1 MRKIF
6 LLSLFFLII
15 TSCFLGAKKAYAR
28 PIIDKCSSQQECLDM
43 GGVICSGGQCLA
55 APLAYGDPS
64 LQGYKDNLTDC
75 TKNGRMDI
83 ECYLGGTRSAGF
95 FSSLVETMRASLNGL
110 PLSANEA
117 LVLGPSSQG
126 VLPMLASTVSYFYA
140 VPPASG
146 TEYLAD
152 LGKNFGFVKT
162 SYAQANTSGWNGL
175 KPILEIWKTFRNV
188 AYTFLIIVFVVIGIM
203 IMLRIKIGAKT
214 AVSFQDAIPRLAMTL
229 LFITFSYAIA
239 GLIIDLAN
247 IVGALGISIINPSGF
262 KDFFL
267 SFVKDWIIT
276 PLNAFLA
283 LLKSIN
289 PNIRDP
295 IILNDKNPGLLYFT
309 YLFMKEGSSYASII
323 GFILNPINL
332 ILLSIGVP
340 FKELNTLEKFPLLDA
355 FNLPGKIIS
364 LVFSIILIGIYIKL
378 IWALLKTYITIIV
391 TIIFSPFQ
399 IMLNAIPGND
409 SMSKWLSNLIGNVAV
424 FPAVL
429 IMFAILSKLLE
440 IINGFPGGANSLWVP
455 SPLTPPARGSS
466 NASIVTSIIGFGM
479 LLLISK
485 VPDMVKEAVKVSAF
499 KYGTAIGEALKPV
512 TQPLQKGWSA
522 TTGAVSSEIKEQANI
537 SVGGIREKMNEQRAS
552 QRETPTPPTLEP
564 SDVQGME
571 K

>member
-1 MRKIF
+1 MKKIF
-6 LLSLFFLII
+6 LLSLFFLLI

-28 PIIDKCSSQQECLDM
+28 PIVGDCNNLQECFQL
-43 GGVICSGGQCLA
+43 GGVDCNAGVCYGT
-55 APLAYGDPS
+55 PPEYGDPS

-83 ECYLGGTRSAGF
+83 QCYLGGTKSAGF

-110 PLSANEA
+110 PLSENEA

-126 VLPMLASTVSYFYA
+126 VLPILASTVSYFYA
-140 VPPASG
+140 VPPASS

-247 IVGALGISIINPSGF
+247 VVGALGISIIDPSGF
-262 KDFFL
+262 KDFFI
-267 SFVKDWIIT
+267 SFIRDWIIK
-276 PLNAFLA
+276 PLTAFLA
-283 LLKSIN
+283 LFTNLQN
-289 PNIRDP
+289 PSEA
-295 IILNDKNPGLLYFT
+295 LNDKNPGLLYFT

-340 FKELNTLEKFPLLDA
+340 FKALNAIEKFPLLDA

-485 VPDMVKEAVKVSAF
+485 VPDMVKEAVKISAS
-499 KYGTAIGEALKPV
+499 KYGSAIGEALKPA
-512 TQPLQKGWSA
+512 TQPLKKGWSA
-522 TTGAVSSEIKEQANI
+522 TTGSVKEEITEQGKIATAQ
-537 SVGGIREKMNEQRAS
+537 IREQMA
-552 QRETPTPPTLEP
+552 ETQAQNAAKRVGTPSSGSGLTGT
-564 SDVQGME
+564 SA
-571 K
+571 